1 MTTRP
6 RNFAISGRA
15 FGVVSMLLVAAGG
28 CASSSGDQGAHGATT
43 AKGTVMKHR
52 ITGPFDVVVKPRT
65 DDPSVGDAAIGRM
78 SLDKQFH
85 GELEAVSKGQ
95 MLGVRTAVKGSA
107 GYVAMERV
115 VGTLAGRA
123 GSFVL
128 QHSSTMTRGEPRQS
142 ITVVPD
148 SGTEGLVGLAG
159 SMSIEIAEGKHS
171 YQFEYWFD
179 TAAKP

>member
-1 MTTRP
+1 
-6 RNFAISGRA
+6 
-15 FGVVSMLLVAAGG
+15 
-28 CASSSGDQGAHGATT
+28 
-43 AKGTVMKHR
+43 
-52 ITGPFDVVVKPRT
+52 
-65 DDPSVGDAAIGRM
+65 M

-115 VGTLAGRA
+115 VGTLAGRT

-128 QHSSTMTRGEPRQS
+128 QHSSTMTKGVPQQS

-148 SGTEGLVGLAG
+148 SGTDQLAGLAG
-159 SMSIEIAEGKHS
+159 SMTIDNADGKHA
-171 YQFEYWFD
+171 YNFEYWFD
-179 TAAKP
+179 VTPKL

>member
-1 MTTRP
+1 
-6 RNFAISGRA
+6 
-15 FGVVSMLLVAAGG
+15 
-28 CASSSGDQGAHGATT
+28 
-43 AKGTVMKHR
+43 MKHR
-52 ITGPFDVVVKPRT
+52 INGPFDVTLKPQS
-65 DDPSVGDAAIGRM
+65 DDPSVGDPAVGRM

-115 VGTLAGRA
+115 VGTLAGRT

-128 QHSSTMTRGEPRQS
+128 QHSSTMTKGVPQQS

-148 SGTEGLVGLAG
+148 SGTDQLAGLAG
-159 SMSIEIAEGKHS
+159 SMTIDNADGKHA
-171 YQFEYWFD
+171 YNFEYWFD
-179 TAAKP
+179 VTPKL